1 MLELFRASADRAPRQ
16 VALRY
21 FDGELTIGQLDR
33 ASDAL
38 ALALVDRGLGPG
50 ERLALYVQ
58 NNPAFVIGLLG
69 AWKAGGTAV
78 AVNPMNKGRELAYLL
93 ADSGAKALLCLD
105 TLYLSVARDVI
116 ASGRSRVD
124 TVITTSELDWQ
135 ARDDERVVLTPRLLP
150 DDLPGEALER
160 PVLLQELRVAE
171 QRLGGVGGVGRRLGE

>member
-1 MLELFRASADRAPRQ
+1 MLELFRASAERAPRQ

-38 ALALVDRGLGPG
+38 ALALLDRGFGPG

-58 NNPAFVIGLLG
+58 NNPGFVIGLLG

-78 AVNPMNKGRELAYLL
+78 AVNPMNKGRELTFLL

-116 ASGRSRVD
+116 ASRQSRVD
-124 TVITTSELDWQ
+124 TVITTSELDLLGIVSAYAGQ
-135 ARDDERVVLTPRLLP
+135 RPGSVSAEPGDVAVLTYTS
-150 DDLPGEALER
+150 GTTGR
-160 PVLLQELRVAE
+160 PKGAMNTHETMV
-171 QRLGGVGGVGRRLGE
+171 